1 MTQQRNFDGI
11 LIEFTKKVCKKFF
24 FLVWIFLQ
32 PLSSWNWV
40 LLAWCIANEQNYVI
54 VEQR

>member
-1 MTQQRNFDGI
+1 MTQQINFDGI

-32 PLSSWNWV
+32 PRSSWNWV